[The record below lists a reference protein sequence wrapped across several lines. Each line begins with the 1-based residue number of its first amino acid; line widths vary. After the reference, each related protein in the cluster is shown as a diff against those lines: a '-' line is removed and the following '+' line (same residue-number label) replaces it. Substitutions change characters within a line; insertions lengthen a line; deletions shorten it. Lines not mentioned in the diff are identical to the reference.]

1 VPSRDGD
8 EIPVVELL
16 REMFFIMFIVGF
28 AKSFC
33 STCSAA
39 AVFLEEPSLLFWV
52 GVVDALCEGDAAPS
66 GSALPVAGIKA
77 VVTVPHQGNARREG
91 IDMVETREHMRL
103 TMVIAIRAWTKEL
116 NHDVA
121 RLQTSIPHATCD
133 FRTTINTLLL
143 YHPVIVW

>member
-66 GSALPVAGIKA
+66 GSALPVAGIKT
-77 VVTVPHQGNARREG
+77 VVREG